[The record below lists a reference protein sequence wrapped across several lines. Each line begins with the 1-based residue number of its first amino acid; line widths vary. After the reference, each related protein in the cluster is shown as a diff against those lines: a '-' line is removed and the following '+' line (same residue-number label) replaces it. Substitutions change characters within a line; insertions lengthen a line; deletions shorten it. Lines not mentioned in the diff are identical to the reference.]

1 MLHEKLT
8 YQIIGCAM
16 EVHKYFGNG
25 FQEKIYHRALALEM
39 TAQGISFA
47 SEFEMAIDYK
57 GQYVGTRRV
66 DFFIEEKVML
76 EIKAAKD
83 LADIHLAQAMNYVE
97 IYKMKIGLLINFGAP
112 SLQHKRVHNKNL
124 P

>member
-1 MLHEKLT
+1 MLHEQLT

-76 EIKAAKD
+76 EIKAVKD

-97 IYKMKIGLLINFGAP
+97 IYKMKIGLLINFGAK
-112 SLQHKRVHNKNL
+112 SLQHKRVHNNNL